1 MRREKDGR
9 REKAPAIRRQPKGA
23 SKDAGSWDSR
33 KKRTR
38 ARETPPAYEYGEK
51 KGMETS

>member
-1 MRREKDGR
+1 MRREEDGR

-23 SKDAGSWDSR
+23 SKDAGSWNSR

-38 ARETPPAYEYGEK
+38 ARETPLVCKDEK
-51 KGMETS
+51 KDMETS